1 MNLKSLLGSALAVAS
16 LTAAS
21 VLGTVPAHAAVIDWT
36 LWSSSTP
43 GNAGSGPGSASG
55 AAGGVGVSY
64 AGEIESLVPNYPS
77 WTPTSSYVGGVVGN
91 APPVAGGIIQL
102 YGGSYGL
109 TDTITFSQAVT
120 DPVMAIWSLGAGG
133 NTAEFSFVQPFS
145 IQAGGPSAEY
155 GGGPIVLCDVNGVCG
170 AEGNGTIEF
179 LGTYSQISWTTP
191 VFENWYGFTVG
202 VAQTPLP
209 STWTML
215 FVGFA
220 GLGFFAYRGSKKN
233 ASILAFA

>member
-1 MNLKSLLGSALAVAS
+1 MNFKSLLGSAVAVAS
-16 LTAAS
+16 LTAVS

-36 LWSSSTP
+36 LWSSATP
-43 GNAGSGPGSASG
+43 GNAILAPGSATG
-55 AAGGVGVSY
+55 AAGSVGVSY
-64 AGEIESLVPNYPS
+64 AGELESLVPNYPS
-77 WTPTSSYVGGVVGN
+77 WTPTTSYVGGVVGN

-102 YGGSYGL
+102 FGGPYGL
-109 TDTITFSQAVT
+109 VDTITFSQAVT

-155 GGGPIVLCDVNGVCG
+155 GGSSIVLCGGNVCG

-179 LGTYSQISWTTP
+179 LGTYSQITWTTP
-191 VFENWYGFTVG
+191 IYEDWYGFTVG

-220 GLGFFAYRGSKKN
+220 GLGFFAYRGSKRN
-233 ASILAFA
+233 ASVFASA